1 MKLILFDLD
10 GTLIQS
16 TGIIVEVFKMTFQ
29 TFFPK
34 VTLTDEKLTSFLGQ
48 TLWQTFGEYT
58 SDKTLIEDMFVYY
71 RDKSEAL
78 INESL
83 EAYPNA
89 KETMQ
94 YLKDHGCK
102 IGVVTSKMNQVAKR
116 HLEITQLWAYVDTLV
131 GYDDVDNHKPHPDPL
146 LKAIKT
152 FDLEPSDAI
161 YIGDHENDIK
171 AAKKAGMAS
180 CAVTYSFRLEQML
193 SEFPDYV
200 IDDLSNLEDII

>member
-16 TGIIVEVFKMTFQ
+16 TGIIVEVFKMTFNK
-29 TFFPK
+29 FFPN
-34 VTLTDEKLTSFLGQ
+34 VILTDEKVTSFLGQ

-58 SDKTLIEDMFVYY
+58 DDETLIDDMFVYY
-71 RDKSEAL
+71 RVKSEEL

-89 KETMQ
+89 KQTMK
-94 YLKDHGCK
+94 YLKEHGCK
-102 IGVVTSKMNQVAKR
+102 IGVVTSKMNVVAKR
-116 HLEITQLWAYVDTLV
+116 HLEITELWSYVDTLV
-131 GYDDVDNHKPHPDPL
+131 GYDDVSNHKPHPDPL
-146 LKAIKT
+146 LKATKT
-152 FDLEPSDAI
+152 LNIEPSDAI

-171 AAKKAGMAS
+171 AAKKAGMSS
-180 CAVTYSFRLEQML
+180 CAVTYSFRLQQML

-200 IDDLSNLEDII
+200 IDDLSNLKGI